1 MKRKSV
7 KIVTFGFLIWFVSII
22 VVVLFLFVGKTFLA
36 VFVEQAVSFTITL
49 SAVISSILYLK
60 K

>member
-1 MKRKSV
+1 
-7 KIVTFGFLIWFVSII
+7 VTFGFLIWFVSII
-22 VVVLFLFVGKTFLA
+22 VVVLFLFVRKTFLA